1 MATYTQAMQDSFD
14 ENTGSLLGY
23 RVGKESGTQ
32 YSGALRFSSV
42 SVPKNATIVSAELT
56 LEVSE
61 HRHGSN
67 QDIYFKAQGI
77 DEDNTA
83 SFSTNSPFGRSR
95 TTAETAYNANINN
108 DRFRVN
114 VKAIVEEITTRN
126 GWSSGNNMGF
136 LVIVNNASSPNNV
149 WWEDDLGESV
159 ESSLTIVWD
168 APSTSLSPSRS
179 RSSSP
184 SKSIS
189 PSPSSDESD
198 VGPGIGRSMRISLP
212 GYNAFTDRN
221 LDHFSLYTDEDNVLI
236 KEHSR
241 GAFTTSSATTTIT
254 HGLGYVPFY
263 LAYVLDT
270 SGSGGPSNTWQ
281 QIGNADFSVSYYAT
295 CNTTTLTI
303 GNATGSSRQFIYYIF
318 YDNVV
323 GASQNNLV
331 ESSKVMKIARRGRNA
346 LRSKDPNDYIFHSDL
361 NTFKILKEGTQELSY
376 TANNTYS
383 FIHGAPITT
392 AAAFMLFVK
401 FPDESITMS
410 NGTYIAISRDSYY
423 TLSAGI
429 TATHIQCYITGDG
442 SARTIKVKYYIFE
455 TPLS

>member
-1 MATYTQAMQDSFD
+1 MQDAYD

-32 YSGALRFSSV
+32 YSGAVRFSSV
-42 SVPKNATIVSAELT
+42 SIPKNATIISAELT

-95 TTAETAYNANINN
+95 TTAETTYNANINN

-114 VKAIVEEITTRN
+114 VKGIVEEITTRS

-149 WWEDDLGESV
+149 WWEDDIGESV
-159 ESSLTIVWD
+159 ESSLTIVYNV
-168 APSTSLSPSRS
+168 SSPS
-179 RSSSP
+179 SSVSKSPSPSP
-184 SKSIS
+184 SKSPS
-189 PSPSSDESD
+189 PSPSDDGSD
-198 VGPGIGRSMRISLP
+198 VGPGRGRSIRVALP
-212 GYNAFTDRN
+212 GYNAFTDSN
-221 LDHFSLYTDEDNVLI
+221 LDHYALYTDEDNVLI
-236 KEHSR
+236 KEFAR
-241 GAFTTSSATTTIT
+241 GAFTTSSANTVIT

-270 SGSGGPSNTWQ
+270 SGSGGPANTWQ
-281 QIGNADFSVSYYAT
+281 HIGNADFVVSYYAI

-303 GNATGSSRQFIYYIF
+303 GNATGASRQFIYYIF

-323 GASQNNLV
+323 GASSNNII
-331 ESSKVMKIARRGRNA
+331 ESAKVLKIARRGRNA

-361 NTFKILKEGTQELSY
+361 NTFKIIKEGAQEISY
-376 TANNTYS
+376 TSNNTYS
-383 FIHGAPITT
+383 FTHGAPITS

-423 TLSAGI
+423 QLSAGI
-429 TATHIQCYITGDG
+429 TATQIQCYITGDG

-455 TPLS
+455 TPLA